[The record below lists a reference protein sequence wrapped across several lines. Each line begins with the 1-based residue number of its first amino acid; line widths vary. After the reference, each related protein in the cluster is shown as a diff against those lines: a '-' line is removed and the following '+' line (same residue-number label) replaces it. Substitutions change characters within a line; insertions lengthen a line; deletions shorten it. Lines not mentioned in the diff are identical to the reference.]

1 MRGVRLGG
9 GKEDEAGKDGKT
21 NRQKGTKEEGRNER
35 GERGDSRASSLPSWS
50 DNRLLW
56 PRRAIRP
63 LRRLPVSRV
72 LRLFPDLA
80 LFVPLLSEVP
90 VPIAAPQG
98 AGGGGWGS
106 PTEAAIAG
114 HSAENH
120 LPPESGGV
128 VLMVPPPIP
137 PL

>member
-1 MRGVRLGG
+1 MRQARTAKQT
-9 GKEDEAGKDGKT
+9 GKRETK
-21 NRQKGTKEEGRNER
+21 KEEREERKR

-80 LFVPLLSEVP
+80 LLVLLLSEVP
-90 VPIAAPQG
+90 VPIAAPM
-98 AGGGGWGS
+98 
-106 PTEAAIAG
+106 EAAIPG

-120 LPPESGGV
+120 FPPESGGV

>member
-1 MRGVRLGG
+1 MRQARTAKQT
-9 GKEDEAGKDGKT
+9 GKRETK
-21 NRQKGTKEEGRNER
+21 KEEREERKR

-63 LRRLPVSRV
+63 LRRFPVSRV

-80 LFVPLLSEVP
+80 LLVLLLSEVP

-106 PTEAAIAG
+106 PMEAAIPG

-120 LPPESGGV
+120 FPPESGGV